1 MEPKIGESVFIAPNA
16 VIVGDVELKDNSS
29 VWFNA
34 VLRGDLNSIKV
45 GEYTSIQDNA
55 VLHVDVHTPIKIGKC
70 CTIGH
75 SVVLHGCEIGDNV
88 VVGLNSSVLDGAV
101 IGEYSVVGANSL
113 VTSKEYPPNSLI
125 IGVPAK
131 VVRELSNKE
140 IELIERS
147 WKEYHKMA
155 KKYKE
160 VFKDYP
166 IIAKI

>member
-1 MEPKIGESVFIAPNA
+1 MKPKICENVFIAPNA
-16 VIVGDVELKDNSS
+16 VIAGDVELKNHSS

-34 VLRGDLNSIKV
+34 VLRGDLNSIEV

-55 VLHVDVHTPIKIGKC
+55 VLHVDVHSPIRIGKC

-75 SVVLHGCEIGDNV
+75 CVVLHGCEIGDNV
-88 VVGLNSSVLDGAV
+88 VVGLNSSILDGAV

-113 VTSKEYPPNSLI
+113 VTSKEYPSNSLI
-125 IGVPAK
+125 IGSPAK
-131 VVRELSNKE
+131 VVRELTYKE

-155 KKYKE
+155 KKYREILKS
-160 VFKDYP
+160 KP
-166 IIAKI
+166 TIIEI